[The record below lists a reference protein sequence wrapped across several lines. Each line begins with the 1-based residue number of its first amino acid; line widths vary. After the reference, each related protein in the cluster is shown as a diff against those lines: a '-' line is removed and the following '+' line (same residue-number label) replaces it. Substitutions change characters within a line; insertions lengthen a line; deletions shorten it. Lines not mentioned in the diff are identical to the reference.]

1 MERVPLDMEMQEQLG
16 DDADDLANA
25 GPYLAISRQF
35 GCHGFSLG
43 LMLVDRLTDVTEEHW
58 DIQHKEI
65 LTRLATETD
74 VAEDLLET
82 QRRAKP
88 SLWTDFF
95 RSFGKGSKLPSGFEV
110 RNRITTIIR
119 GLAARG
125 NTLIIGQG
133 AAIATSDIPN
143 GLRIRLEANLEW
155 RVKQIAFREGI
166 GETEARLMVKKGDEE
181 REYLR
186 KIYERRSPIKPAFDI
201 VYDCSHF
208 TLAELAQHIVY
219 AMKLRKLI

>member
-1 MERVPLDMEMQEQLG
+1 MERVPLDTDVTEHLDPGMDGLE
-16 DDADDLANA
+16 NA

-43 LMLVDRLTDVTEEHW
+43 LMLLDRLTDVTEEHW

-65 LTRLATETD
+65 LTRLATETQ

-88 SLWTDFF
+88 SLWTEFF
-95 RSFGKGSKLPSGFEV
+95 RSFGKGGKLPSGFEV

-119 GLAARG
+119 GLAAKG
-125 NTLIIGQG
+125 NTIIIGQG
-133 AAIATSDIPN
+133 ASAATADIPN

-155 RVKQIAFREGI
+155 RVKQVAFREGI
-166 GETEARLMVKKGDEE
+166 GETEARLLVKKGDEE

-186 KIYERRSPIKPAFDI
+186 KIYERRSPVKPAFDI